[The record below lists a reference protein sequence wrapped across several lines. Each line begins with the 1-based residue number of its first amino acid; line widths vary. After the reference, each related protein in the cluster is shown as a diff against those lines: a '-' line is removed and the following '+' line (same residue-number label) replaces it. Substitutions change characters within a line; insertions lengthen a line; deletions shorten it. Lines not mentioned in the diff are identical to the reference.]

1 MVWILLKYITKLIM
15 YKKKAESAELCCR
28 LGLDSS
34 NSHKFCKMRFN
45 LFLVSMGCFMQKW
58 LWFGLCIWIGS
69 ASAQT
74 QIESDVLYLQQ
85 QVSQLRQTMLE
96 QDRQIAQQNIEMQ
109 QLRGELELIEHQVK
123 RLQNQRVESISKPSS
138 TVITTNGSNAQHST
152 TADDKK
158 AYQKNFLLLE
168 SGNNEQAINDF
179 QEFLLLYPNS
189 QYADDAQYWLAEA
202 YYSKQD
208 YISALVAYEQ
218 LIERYATT
226 IKHAQAEL
234 KIAYCYYEL
243 KDFAQ
248 AKSLLTQIQQ
258 KYPQRSIAR
267 LASKK
272 LAEMNQQ

>member
-1 MVWILLKYITKLIM
+1 
-15 YKKKAESAELCCR
+15 
-28 LGLDSS
+28 
-34 NSHKFCKMRFN
+34 
-45 LFLVSMGCFMQKW
+45 MQKW

-74 QIESDVLYLQQ
+74 QVESDMLYLQQ

-96 QDRQIAQQNIEMQ
+96 QDSQIAQQNIEMQ
-109 QLRGELELIEHQVK
+109 QLRGELELIEYQVK
-123 RLQNQRVESISKPSS
+123 RLENQRIETINKAAA
-138 TVITTNGSNAQHST
+138 TVITTNGGISQHST
-152 TADDKK
+152 TTNDKK
-158 AYQKNFLLLE
+158 TYQKTYLLLE
-168 SGNNEQAINDF
+168 SGNDEQAISDF
-179 QEFLLLYPNS
+179 QEFLILYPNS

-218 LIERYATT
+218 LIEGYATT
-226 IKHAQAEL
+226 TKRVQAEL

-243 KDFAQ
+243 KDFGQ
-248 AKSLLTQIQQ
+248 ARSLLTQIKQ
-258 KYPQRSIAR
+258 KYPQQSVAR